1 MKLENRVLAAVKRR
15 SSNLILRREAR
26 ASQHHP

>member
-1 MKLENRVLAAVKRR
+1 MKLENRVLAAINRR
-15 SSNLILRREAR
+15 SSNVISRREAR